1 MQTSP
6 NLSSMTREELEA
18 FARAAAL
25 RIEEAES
32 RAAEAERRAAD
43 LERRVAQLEALM
55 REPPKSSGNSSLP
68 PSKDFKANKKA
79 TERSGPRKG
88 SLGREGSHRR
98 LCENPDEIVRVMAK
112 RCGRCQ
118 AELDET
124 EQTFKCAWDKV
135 DIPRVKPVVTRVEIY
150 EGRCPC
156 CQAQTKPACVPEGCE
171 PGSPFSLTIVA
182 LALYL
187 RVTQNISF
195 ERLARLFR
203 DLFGLVISEGAI
215 NAMLKRAKPGFDAEV
230 AVILARLRKSRLVYS
245 DETGVRVAGKGWWN
259 WVFGNA
265 EIVLHVIRPSRSR
278 EVVDEVL
285 GGHRPAIW
293 VSDLLSSQQ
302 GHAAE
307 WQICLAH
314 QLRDCQYAI
323 DAGDA
328 VFAPPMKRLFLR
340 AFVIARRREN
350 LADFDLARLQGQAR
364 TRTRRHHGV
373 AGPAQ
378 GRPAAAQALRQ
389 TPRLVVHLPR
399 SSRRRAGQQS
409 LRTQPASHGD
419 LPQSHRRLPV
429 AVGARPLRR
438 RPFRHCHCRPQRH
451 RRLRRHPK
459 YPRRVNLLRRGVS
472 SYSDCPRADGH
483 R

>member
-1 MQTSP
+1 MQASP
-6 NLSSMTREELEA
+6 NLSRMTREELEA

-25 RIEEAES
+25 WIEEAES

-43 LERRVAQLEALM
+43 LERRVAQLEALL

-124 EQTFKCAWDKV
+124 EQRFKCAWDKV

-350 LADFDLARLQGQAR
+350 LADSTLRAYKGRLERELDAIM
-364 TRTRRHHGV
+364 
-373 AGPAQ
+373 A
-378 GRPAAAQALRQ
+378 
-389 TPRLVVHLPR
+389 
-399 SSRRRAGQQS
+399 
-409 LRTQPASHGD
+409 
-419 LPQSHRRLPV
+419 LPV
-429 AVGARPLRR
+429 QHKDG
-438 RPFRHCHCRPQRH
+438 
-451 RRLRRHPK
+451 RRLRKRYAKHRGSLFTFLDHRDVAPDN
-459 YPRRVNLLRRGVS
+459 NLSERNLRPMATYRKVTGGFRSQWAPELYAGVRS
-472 SYSDCPRADGH
+472 AIATAARKGIDAFAAIQNILAGSTCFAGG
-483 R
+483 